1 MICHPIR
8 WLWGLIPVAMLTW
21 LAVHLE
27 SAPIERDLEQRSGA
41 ALSSAGHDWA
51 SVAFAGRDG
60 LLVGH
65 AASGD
70 QRDEAAALVRN
81 VWGVRVVEAR
91 VALSAPVVTPP
102 LLAPK
107 TKLRLPMASAAREVT
122 VHATL
127 NDVAPTAVAVAR
139 GEIRGGSDDHPPEWT
154 VHARDDVERTAP
166 AATPPVPQAAD
177 TQPPASVA
185 AQPAVAAAAPLPE
198 HKTTPR
204 NRVLE

>member
-65 AASGD
+65 AASAD

-81 VWGVRVVEAR
+81 VWGVRVVEPR
-91 VALSAPVVTPP
+91 C
-102 LLAPK
+102 
-107 TKLRLPMASAAREVT
+107 
-122 VHATL
+122 
-127 NDVAPTAVAVAR
+127 AR
-139 GEIRGGSDDHPPEWT
+139 GRTCPPD
-154 VHARDDVERTAP
+154 ARAD
-166 AATPPVPQAAD
+166 AAGQ
-177 TQPPASVA
+177 SR
-185 AQPAVAAAAPLPE
+185 AQDQAPLA
-198 HKTTPR
+198 R
-204 NRVLE
+204 GLGGAG